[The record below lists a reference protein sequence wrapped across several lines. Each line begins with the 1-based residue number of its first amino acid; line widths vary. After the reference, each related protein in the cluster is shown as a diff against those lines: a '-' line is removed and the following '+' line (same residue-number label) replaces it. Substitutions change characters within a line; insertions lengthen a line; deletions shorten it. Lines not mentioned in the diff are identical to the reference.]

1 MFFGRM
7 MKRSGS
13 EEPAP
18 KVPALQQVIAL
29 TFSLGMIWLLFAP
42 NSPFATKPPAKE
54 DAKSGETA
62 TETATDA
69 ATDAATEAATAA
81 ATEAATRNDAAQ
93 DSGGGGQATSSAAT
107 NPIATN
113 SVAAASTVPT
123 PRIASM
129 SPAIT
134 DSLIALGLEAHLV
147 GRSPFCR
154 SAPDTV
160 PVVGDLRDFD
170 AERLAL
176 SGAEVLFVQPPLAG
190 VDPALREFCESR
202 SIRLVVR
209 RLESL
214 ADVDQLVGDV
224 AAVFGVEPNVGGSLL
239 ERALGSAR
247 ASIMPGVDAPADA
260 RRVLLLVSAD
270 PFLAVGSGTYLDEL
284 LAGASLAN
292 RLERSGYVELSAET
306 IIALAPTTI
315 LGVTETAAG
324 ATRMRELLA
333 RVPWGE
339 KGPPAI
345 SVDAVP
351 ELLSPSLVA
360 VAKRSELV
368 RLAEAAS
375 P

>member
-13 EEPAP
+13 DEPAP
-18 KVPALQQVIAL
+18 KVPALQRIIAL
-29 TFSLGMIWLLFAP
+29 TFSLGLIWLLFAP

-54 DAKSGETA
+54 DAKSAESAAEPA
-62 TETATDA
+62 TERT
-69 ATDAATEAATAA
+69 TEST
-81 ATEAATRNDAAQ
+81 TEPTTGNDAGQ
-93 DSGGGGQATSSAAT
+93 DSGGGGQAASSAGAT
-107 NPIATN
+107 PTARGP
-113 SVAAASTVPT
+113 AAAAFTAPT

-214 ADVDQLVGDV
+214 ADVDQLVDDV

-292 RLERSGYVELSAET
+292 RLERPGYVELSAES
-306 IIALAPTTI
+306 ILALAPTTI

-324 ATRMRELLA
+324 AARMRELLA

-345 SVDAVP
+345 SVAAVP

-360 VAKRSELV
+360 VAKRDELV
-368 RLAEAAS
+368 RLAEAAN

>member
-18 KVPALQQVIAL
+18 KVPALQRLIAL
-29 TFSLGMIWLLFAP
+29 GFSLALIWLLFAP
-42 NSPFATKPPAKE
+42 NSPFATKPPVKE
-54 DAKSGETA
+54 DA
-62 TETATDA
+62 
-69 ATDAATEAATAA
+69 TAA
-81 ATEAATRNDAAQ
+81 EKSSGQGA
-93 DSGGGGQATSSAAT
+93 GGGPEAGADGPAVPSA
-107 NPIATN
+107 
-113 SVAAASTVPT
+113 AAASTAPT

-134 DSLIALGLEAHLV
+134 DSLIALGLEAQLV
-147 GRSPFCR
+147 GRSPLCR

-224 AAVFGVEPNVGGSLL
+224 AAVFGVEPNVGGSQL
-239 ERALGSAR
+239 ERALGGAR

-270 PFLAVGSGTYLDEL
+270 PFLAVGRGTYLDEL

-292 RLERSGYVELSAET
+292 QLERTGYVELSAEA
-306 IIALAPTTI
+306 ILALAPTTI

-324 ATRMRELLA
+324 ATRMRDQLA

-345 SVDAVP
+345 AVASVP

-360 VAKRSELV
+360 VAKRDELV
-368 RLAEAAS
+368 RLAEAAN

>member
-7 MKRSGS
+7 MKRTGSG
-13 EEPAP
+13 EPAP
-18 KVPALQQVIAL
+18 KVPALQRLVAL
-29 TFSLGMIWLLFAP
+29 SFSLALIWLLFAP

-54 DAKSGETA
+54 DAKSAETA
-62 TETATDA
+62 TEPGAG
-69 ATDAATEAATAA
+69 
-81 ATEAATRNDAAQ
+81 NDAAQ
-93 DSGGGGQATSSAAT
+93 GSGGGAEAKEGAQATPSATTTPIAPSSAA
-107 NPIATN
+107 
-113 SVAAASTVPT
+113 AAAPTAPT

-224 AAVFGVEPNVGGSLL
+224 AAVFGVEPNVGGSVL

-247 ASIMPGVDAPADA
+247 ASIMPGVAAPADA

-270 PFLAVGSGTYLDEL
+270 PFLAVGRGTYLDEL

-292 RLERSGYVELSAET
+292 QLERAGYVELSAEA
-306 IIALAPTTI
+306 ILALAPATI
-315 LGVTETAAG
+315 LGVTETEAG
-324 ATRMRELLA
+324 AARMRELLA

-339 KGPPAI
+339 KGPPALA
-345 SVDAVP
+345 VDAVP

-360 VAKRSELV
+360 VAKRDELV
-368 RLAEAAS
+368 RLAEAAN